1 MDIFETIRQKTA
13 EVMERD
19 PESINGDDDLVE
31 LGLDSF
37 ATIELYTSLE
47 DFYDIEIGL
56 EKKTQLRTLNAIEA
70 EVKSLIA
77 AKK

>member
-1 MDIFETIRQKTA
+1 MDLFETIRKKTA

-70 EVKSLIA
+70 EVKRLIA
-77 AKK
+77 AKG

>member
-1 MDIFETIRQKTA
+1 MDLFETIRKKTA

-19 PESINGDDDLVE
+19 PESIKGDDDLVE

-56 EKKTQLRTLNAIEA
+56 EKKTHLRTLNAIEA
-70 EVKSLIA
+70 EVKRLIA
-77 AKK
+77 AKG

>member
-1 MDIFETIRQKTA
+1 MDLWEMIRSKTA
-13 EVMERD
+13 EVMERE

-47 DFYDIEIGL
+47 DFYDIEIEL
-56 EKKTQLRTLNAIEA
+56 EKKTQLRTINAIEG
-70 EVKSLIA
+70 EVKRLIA
-77 AKK
+77 AKN